1 MALSRIDFTG
11 AVDEVVRLPGQ
22 GAAMAPY
29 RDGVVVARIACDA
42 EDCEETAVKV
52 LALDADGSTVAE
64 AEFARE
70 PGGIEYT
77 GQLRLVGVQEDVV
90 WLDTSDGLIG
100 HDLSTGRTV
109 AEVAS
114 PKGVTCLLDD
124 GLHRL
129 VPLDGQYFGHGGWTY
144 AGVPDPQYDV
154 ELQRLVHGEWTP
166 VPDSVQ
172 PLTDQQLQ
180 LARCQGGGVDTGSG
194 LDASPVWSSTS
205 GWVSR
210 GPYLAPLSL
219 EVAPEPT
226 TTGQGNQLFVLE
238 TGGVVRRW
246 YAGPDGPMS
255 SETLEVPADIF
266 VQPFGPVVHML
277 FDASSSV
284 SVGCVQQSAALPAA
298 DCWIGSTDE

>member
-1 MALSRIDFTG
+1 M
-11 AVDEVVRLPGQ
+11 
-22 GAAMAPY
+22 
-29 RDGVVVARIACDA
+29 
-42 EDCEETAVKV
+42 
-52 LALDADGSTVAE
+52 
-64 AEFARE
+64 
-70 PGGIEYT
+70 
-77 GQLRLVGVQEDVV
+77 
-90 WLDTSDGLIG
+90 
-100 HDLSTGRTV
+100 
-109 AEVAS
+109 
-114 PKGVTCLLDD
+114 LLDD

-154 ELQRLVHGEWTP
+154 ELQQLVDGEWTP

-172 PLTDQQLQ
+172 PLTDQQMQ

-226 TTGQGNQLFVLE
+226 TTGQGDQLFVLE
-238 TGGVVRRW
+238 TAGVMRRW
-246 YAGPDGPMS
+246 FAGPDGPMS
-255 SETLEVPADIF
+255 SGIETLEVPADIF